1 MLERARCRLTTLTY
15 SQLINILAGGFMGQ
29 LVGELWSTCGA
40 CVPIPYRGFL
50 VLRYI
55 AKALSKPQFYTKSA

>member
-1 MLERARCRLTTLTY
+1 
-15 SQLINILAGGFMGQ
+15 MGQ